1 MTCSAVPVR
10 FAGSPL
16 STPLPRVAGTTRRSG
31 APRPRCPQRRALRH
45 QHALRA
51 AAAPAMPLL
60 LSAVLVLV
68 AQLVAPEQ
76 PRAQEAICHR
86 HNGEAAC
93 RVW

>member
-1 MTCSAVPVR
+1 
-10 FAGSPL
+10 
-16 STPLPRVAGTTRRSG
+16 
-31 APRPRCPQRRALRH
+31 
-45 QHALRA
+45 
-51 AAAPAMPLL
+51 MPLL